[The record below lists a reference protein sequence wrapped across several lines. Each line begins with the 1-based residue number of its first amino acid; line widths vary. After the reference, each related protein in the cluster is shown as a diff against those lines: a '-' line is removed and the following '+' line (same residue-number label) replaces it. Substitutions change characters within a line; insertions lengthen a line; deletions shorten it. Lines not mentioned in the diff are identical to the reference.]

1 MKKMKFVIANYDC
14 DRILE
19 DVAKNTTALLADC
32 VEQLSK
38 ESGCKARLDLTV
50 TKIETCLKILKFIRD
65 E

>member
-1 MKKMKFVIANYDC
+1 MKFVISNDDC
-14 DRILE
+14 DKELE
-19 DVAKNTTALLADC
+19 NVAEKTVALLADC

-38 ESGCKARLDLTV
+38 ESGCQAQLGLTV